1 MSKDERELKMNNEN
15 KNKLEQKLVE
25 IFGEKVSIAVTN
37 ARVGN
42 KGYMTRI
49 EAQGIP
55 FTVDAYKETNEKS
68 EKLAFEEFNKQL
80 EKVLR
85 ESVVPTKPAN
95 CYEKI
100 ELTDDELEKL
110 YKFEELISDD
120 YLKEIKEKTSAKICK
135 LDDGRYECVITSP
148 YMNLHAKS
156 TGGTKTLAV
165 ATTIWVAH
173 DVFHATP
180 IKVGNW
186 PLY

>member
-1 MSKDERELKMNNEN
+1 MSKDERKLKMDNEN
-15 KNKLEQKLVE
+15 KNKLEQRLVE
-25 IFGEKVSIAVTN
+25 ILGEKVSIAVTD
-37 ARVGN
+37 ARVGD

-55 FTVDAYKETNEKS
+55 FTVDAYKETCEES

-80 EKVLR
+80 NQALK
-85 ESVVPTKPAN
+85 ESIVPTKPAD

-100 ELTDDELEKL
+100 ELTNEELEKL

-120 YLKEIKEKTSAKICK
+120 YLKEIKEKTTAKICK
-135 LDDGRYECVITSP
+135 LDDGRYECVISSP

-173 DVFHATP
+173 DIFHATP